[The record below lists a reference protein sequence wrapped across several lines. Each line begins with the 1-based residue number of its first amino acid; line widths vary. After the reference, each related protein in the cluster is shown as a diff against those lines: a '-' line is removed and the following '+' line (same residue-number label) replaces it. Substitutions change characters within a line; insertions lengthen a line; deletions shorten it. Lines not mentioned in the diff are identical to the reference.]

1 MRRAEGV
8 FRDGLAMRRKLLGSE
23 SLPVAN
29 SLSLLGICLAHQNK
43 LAEAEA
49 RFRES
54 LQIRREL
61 LGSEHTNVV
70 MSVQRLVRLLLV
82 EKKFAEAESLSR
94 DCLVVCGKF
103 HSDDWLRFYTE
114 ILLGGSLLG
123 QKKYADAEPLLLSGC
138 EGMKQREQEIPA
150 EYKPRLVEALQRV
163 VEFYEASAQAGKAVE
178 WKARLHAAQATND

>member
-1 MRRAEGV
+1 
-8 FRDGLAMRRKLLGSE
+8 MRRKLLGSE

-43 LAEAEA
+43 LAEAED

-54 LQIRREL
+54 LQIRRQI

-82 EKKFAEAESLSR
+82 EKKFAEAELLSR

-114 ILLGGSLLG
+114 ILLGASLLG
-123 QKKYADAEPLLLSGC
+123 QKQYAEAESLLLSGC
-138 EGMKQREQEIPA
+138 EGMKQREREIPV
-150 EYKPRLVEALQRV
+150 EYKPRLVEALQRI
-163 VEFYEASAQAGKAVE
+163 VEFYEASAQAGKAAE
-178 WKARLHAAQATND
+178 WKARLHAAEAKDAPTVRLSR